1 MAGWIKV
8 HRDLMGH
15 WCASD
20 PNFLAVWLRLI
31 SEANFKDSQ
40 SLINGCVVNVM
51 RGQLVYG
58 RNAFSARC
66 GVPVAKLRRV
76 ISTLERE
83 GMISQQ
89 KTNKYTII
97 SITKYD
103 DYQVDDQQKTIKR
116 PSNDHQTTT
125 LEEGK
130 ESKEGKKAPQK
141 SAPVSIDGFLRRCKE
156 SGDQPIPEDDKVFEY
171 AEDAGIP
178 VDLLR
183 LCWLEFVEQM
193 QGKGKRY
200 KDWRAAFRNYV
211 RNNYL
216 KLWFIDNGQYL
227 LTTQGK
233 QAQIK
238 HRGKL

>member
-130 ESKEGKKAPQK
+130 ERKEGKKKHSQLDFSKWPSQPREQTLADWK
-141 SAPVSIDGFLRRCKE
+141 SLRKSLKAPVSQTVINGFAKELAKAGDMGWSVDDCLAHCVVKGWRGFKAEWLDGGNNNNTPKRRLQE
-156 SGDQPIPEDDKVFEY
+156 
-171 AEDAGIP
+171 
-178 VDLLR
+178 L
-183 LCWLEFVEQM
+183 
-193 QGKGKRY
+193 
-200 KDWRAAFRNYV
+200 
-211 RNNYL
+211 
-216 KLWFIDNGQYL
+216 
-227 LTTQGK
+227 
-233 QAQIK
+233 
-238 HRGKL
+238 